1 MGRMVVMYNPT
12 SEHGDTSHRNAPMR
26 ETGNPS
32 PMPKKRNT
40 MPLTNAEQ
48 TAAIKK
54 YTRLIHH
61 HGRNFRWLGDDYD
74 DAVIEAQC
82 AVIRG
87 VETYDNRVTC
97 TIDTYVGT
105 CVLNAFRGYVKTNR
119 TGQEGFESGCIVF
132 SDVFPDGQ
140 LPDGCASD
148 DGDAETVEGFFIADD
163 VRGLVAG
170 AKLSK
175 REQTII
181 DLFLEGYTQADIGRI
196 EGISRERVRQ
206 IHDRAVEKMRGGKR
220 A

>member
-1 MGRMVVMYNPT
+1 MGT
-12 SEHGDTSHRNAPMR
+12 ITESEKNDAV
-26 ETGNPS
+26 
-32 PMPKKRNT
+32 
-40 MPLTNAEQ
+40 
-48 TAAIKK
+48 KK

-61 HGRNFRWLGDDYD
+61 HGRNFRWLGEDYD

-82 AVIRG
+82 AVVRG
-87 VETYDNRVTC
+87 VETYDGRIECSV
-97 TIDTYVGT
+97 DTYIGT
-105 CVLNAFRGYVKTNR
+105 CIRNAFNGYARANR

-140 LPDGCASD
+140 LPDDCAPD

-163 VRGLVAG
+163 VRGLVTG

-181 DLFLEGYTQADIGRI
+181 DLFLEGYSQADIGRI